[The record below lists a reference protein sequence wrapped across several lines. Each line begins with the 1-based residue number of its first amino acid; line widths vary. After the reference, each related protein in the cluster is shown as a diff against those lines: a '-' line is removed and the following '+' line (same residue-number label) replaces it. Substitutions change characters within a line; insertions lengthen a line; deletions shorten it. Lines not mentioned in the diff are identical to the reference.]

1 MKPKTCDIIV
11 QTYRHRHLIVALSVA
26 ALLYCYVMAL
36 ILSGYHLPS
45 SKHLD
50 ISPSVEPL
58 SPLFTN
64 FMSLNTL
71 L

>member
-1 MKPKTCDIIV
+1 MRPKTCDIIV
-11 QTYRHRHLIVALSVA
+11 QTYGHRHLIVALSVP
-26 ALLYCYVMAL
+26 LYMMAL
-36 ILSGYHLPS
+36 IFLSGYHLPS
-45 SKHLD
+45 SIHSD